1 MTKRIVDINGKMV
14 HYPKHYMRSVNTG
27 CKMIDAMERAGIDRS
42 DMSVS
47 QSRSNWAVH
56 LYRRYSLC
64 SPVLEKLKM
73 KLQLR
78 HHIP

>member
-42 DMSVS
+42 DMSVAL
-47 QSRSNWAVH
+47 RNMMAELEFH
-56 LYRRYSLC
+56 LQF
-64 SPVLEKLKM
+64 LKNRTN
-73 KLQLR
+73 K
-78 HHIP
+78 